1 MTLCGLFNKS
11 ILAILLLFGQL
22 VLASPEDNW
31 LLGTQAYQQG
41 DFAGALQHFES
52 TRRSR
57 QSGPAV
63 HYNIG
68 VCEYKLGRYTDA
80 RETFTTLGAHYPKM
94 RPLTEYN
101 LGLVELKLNNIAAA
115 RRDFRAAYYLS
126 EDNEKL
132 RILSSH
138 MLRQTESAAV
148 ANRAW
153 IGSFGIRAGYD
164 DNVVL
169 RDDLGVP
176 AGVTTDSPMVDI
188 FGSLQGPYRG
198 KNRIRLDA
206 SAYVVRYLD
215 SDDFDQS
222 VIRLGAIYDWR
233 GRGWNTELGLHAVY
247 GTLGGDGFNETGSAS
262 FRVSRKLSP
271 STSLALRYQYDDVSA
286 VDAVFSGID
295 GSKQKVDA
303 RYRWFTDELSL
314 VLAYQIESNDRNDP
328 SVSPQRNRII
338 VQYRSS
344 PASGWGFKIGGD
356 YRSSKFDDLVPART
370 ENLTTLRAALT
381 KTLPSQWQIL
391 AEYQYS
397 KNDSTDATFSYQRNL
412 ITLGLL
418 RVF

>member
-1 MTLCGLFNKS
+1 MTLRSLFNKS

-22 VLASPEDNW
+22 VLASPDDSW
-31 LLGTQAYQQG
+31 LLGTQAYEQG
-41 DFAGALQHFES
+41 DFAGALQHFEGARES
-52 TRRSR
+52 S

-68 VCEYKLGRYTDA
+68 VCEYKLGRYIDA
-80 RETFTTLGAHYPKM
+80 RETFAALGSRYPKM

-101 LGLVELKLNNIAAA
+101 LGLVDWKLNETAAA
-115 RRDFRAAYYLS
+115 RRHFRAAYSLS
-126 EDNEKL
+126 EDNDKV
-132 RILSSH
+132 RILSLN
-138 MLRQTESAAV
+138 MLRQTKSAAT
-148 ANRAW
+148 ASQAW
-153 IGSFGIRAGYD
+153 IGSFVIRAGYD

-169 RDDLGVP
+169 RDDLGLP
-176 AGVTTDSPMVDI
+176 AGVTTDSPIVDL
-188 FGSLQGPYRG
+188 FGSLQGPYKG
-198 KNRIRLDA
+198 KNGIRLDT
-206 SAYVVRYLD
+206 SAYVIRYLD

-222 VIRLGAIYDWR
+222 VFRLGAIYDWR
-233 GRGWNTELGLHAVY
+233 GRGWNTQLGLHAEY

-271 STSLALRYQYDDVSA
+271 STSIALRYQYDDVTA

-295 GSKQKVDA
+295 GSKQKIDA

-314 VLAYQIESNDRNDP
+314 VLAYQIETNDRNDP

-344 PASGWGFKIGGD
+344 PASGWGFNIGGE
-356 YRSSKFDDLVPART
+356 YRSSKFDERVPTRT

-381 KTLPSQWQIL
+381 RTLPSEWLLL
-391 AEYQYS
+391 AQYQYS
-397 KNDSTDATFSYQRNL
+397 KNDSTDATFSYHRNL

-418 RVF
+418 KIF